1 MSNRREQQE
10 QICTHLEVIAKRAAT
25 IARVAL
31 ALTVIVT
38 GLTPRALGQTFSVI
52 HNFTGGIDGAYPST
66 GLTMDTAGN
75 LYGTAFSGGTAEMGT
90 VFSLTNNGRGWMFH
104 PLYSFS
110 GGQDGA
116 GPLARVVIGPDHGL
130 YGSTV
135 AGGGGPCPGSNGYL
149 GCGAVYKLTPP
160 AHAPRSAI
168 YSWDATVLYRFSSGD
183 GAYPQGDL
191 IFDRA
196 GNIYGTTV
204 VGGSAN
210 RGEIYKLAPSN
221 GRWTENT
228 LYSAQGA
235 SDGKFPWGGVL
246 FDSAGNLYGSF
257 SENGPYGY
265 GALYQLSPSGS
276 GWNERTIHGF
286 SFHGDDGA
294 IPQGGFMQDAAG
306 NLYGTTMHDATGGG
320 TVFEMVS
327 SGGTWS
333 YNFLYGFSGGID
345 VGPYDKLLM
354 DAAGNL
360 YGTTFGDG
368 QYGYGSVFKLT
379 RSSSGWTYTSLH
391 DFTGGSDGAN
401 PMCVLVMDSSG
412 NLYGTASGGGASG
425 AGDVFRITP

>member
-1 MSNRREQQE
+1 MSNRREQRE
-10 QICTHLEVIAKRAAT
+10 LICTRLEVIAKRAVI
-25 IARVAL
+25 IALGAL

-38 GLTPRALGQTFSVI
+38 GLTPIACCQTFSVI

-66 GLTMDTAGN
+66 GLTMDAAGN
-75 LYGTAFSGGTAEMGT
+75 LYGTAFSGGTSEKGA

-116 GPLARVVIGPDHGL
+116 GPLARLVIGPDHAL

-135 AGGGGPCPGSNGYL
+135 AGGGGPCPGSGGYL
-149 GCGAVYKLTPP
+149 GCGVVYKVTPP
-160 AHAPRSAI
+160 SHVPHSAI
-168 YSWDATVLYRFSSGD
+168 YSWNSTILYRFSSGD

-210 RGEIYKLAPSN
+210 DGEIYRLTQSN
-221 GRWTENT
+221 GTWSKDT

-235 SDGKFPWGGVL
+235 SDGKLPWGGVL
-246 FDSAGNLYGSF
+246 LDAAGNLYGSF
-257 SENGPYGY
+257 SEAGPYGY
-265 GALYQLSPSGS
+265 GALYRLSPSGS
-276 GWNERTIHGF
+276 GWNETTIHGF
-286 SFHGDDGA
+286 SFQGDDGA
-294 IPQGGFMQDAAG
+294 TPQGGFIQDADG
-306 NLYGTTMHDATGGG
+306 NLYGTTVHDATGGG
-320 TVFEMVS
+320 TAFEMVR
-327 SGGTWS
+327 SGSNWS
-333 YNFLYGFSGGID
+333 YNFLYGFYGGID

-368 QYGYGSVFKLT
+368 QYGYGSVFQLT

-412 NLYGTASGGGASG
+412 NLYGTASGGGASRVG
-425 AGDVFRITP
+425 VVFRITR